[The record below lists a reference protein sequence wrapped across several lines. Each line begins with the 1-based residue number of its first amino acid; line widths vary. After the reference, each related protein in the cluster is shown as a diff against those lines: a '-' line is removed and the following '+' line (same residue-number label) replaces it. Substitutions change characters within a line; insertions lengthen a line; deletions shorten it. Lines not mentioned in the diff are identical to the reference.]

1 MGGMFF
7 PLSTNAPI
15 YYYPFA
21 TVGLIVVNA
30 ALFFAT
36 IGLAVDAEHVE
47 SVLWLTLEFDEDRA
61 TAMADQQ
68 LHAREL
74 PEKQG
79 KLPQQL
85 AQHQA
90 SDQRRKLGSGNPRLV
105 TSRDFSEPQR
115 PILFALSAHS
125 YVRRTSLS
133 VETNSPTDKDVR
145 RTLPATKSTKSFTGK
160 IMT

>member
-1 MGGMFF
+1 MLDVVKALQQQKKWEASV
-7 PLSTNAPI
+7 PLLVELLSRLSLEQSINVRLKLAQI
-15 YYYPFA
+15 
-21 TVGLIVVNA
+21 LIQITEQPRQA
-30 ALFFAT
+30 
-36 IGLAVDAEHVE
+36 LAV
-47 SVLWLTLEFDEDRA
+47 LTKIPK
-61 TAMADQQ
+61 
-68 LHAREL
+68 EL
-74 PEKQG
+74 PEKQR
-79 KLPQQL
+79 KLRQQL
-85 AQHQA
+85 AQCQA
-90 SDQRRKLGSGNPRLV
+90 RDRRRKPGSGNPRLV